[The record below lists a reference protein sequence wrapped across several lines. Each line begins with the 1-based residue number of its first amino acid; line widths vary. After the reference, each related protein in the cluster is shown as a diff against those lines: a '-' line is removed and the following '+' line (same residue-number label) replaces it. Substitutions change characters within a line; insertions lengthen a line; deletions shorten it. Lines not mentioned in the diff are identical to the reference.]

1 MRDPRNNV
9 DDTTQV
15 KIQEYSISFK
25 KPFPSL
31 IEDIQLGP
39 RDKLSQSITNVTTRL
54 ACLVTMVK
62 KMDAFKPSGYTLLY
76 IQIVYWGNIK
86 PLRSDGTKED

>member
-9 DDTTQV
+9 DDTTLV
-15 KIQEYSISFK
+15 KIQEYSISFN

-39 RDKLSQSITNVTTRL
+39 QDKLSQSITNVTTRL

-62 KMDAFKPSGYTLLY
+62 KMDAIKLLY
-76 IQIVYWGNIK
+76 VQIVCWGNIK